1 MAAEFCGCILGEF
14 CGVSFSFDFVWLGYM
29 SFIHL
34 AYLKLGFLQWLLNS
48 VRYGFNFTCAYI
60 FYF

>member
-34 AYLKLGFLQWLLNS
+34 AYLKLAYLAMVTEFYQIWL
-48 VRYGFNFTCAYI
+48 
-60 FYF
+60 